1 MTPECYRQI
10 VRRLVGLVI
19 VLIAAGAAALA
30 AIGDASRPAVHV
42 GCPPHFS
49 YQQVQASLLD
59 GAISTARK
67 IVIDHRTETNQGR
80 VSKRTS
86 SNYYLS
92 EVVIL
97 YGSRGAL
104 FRTASHRC
112 GVGIAKA
119 SWALVFHDGESLIA
133 TNSDVRFAL
142 RLKSGWW
149 VY

>member
-59 GAISTARK
+59 GAISAARK

-80 VSKRTS
+80 VSKRTA
-86 SNYYLS
+86 SNSYLS

-97 YGSRGAL
+97 
-104 FRTASHRC
+104 
-112 GVGIAKA
+112 
-119 SWALVFHDGESLIA
+119 
-133 TNSDVRFAL
+133 
-142 RLKSGWW
+142 
-149 VY
+149 